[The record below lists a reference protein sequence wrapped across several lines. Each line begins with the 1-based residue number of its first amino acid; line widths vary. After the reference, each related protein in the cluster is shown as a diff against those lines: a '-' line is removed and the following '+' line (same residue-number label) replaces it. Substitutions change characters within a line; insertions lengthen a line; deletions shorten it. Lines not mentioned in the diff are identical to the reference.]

1 VLNVAASRFEPLE
14 RIIMKRTC
22 RMRLHASACRFLL
35 IAVAGVLAASCSPE
49 KPAPIIIR
57 GSNTIG
63 EELAPRIIS
72 EHRKE
77 HSAVTFDL
85 EFKGTAYGMGA
96 LMVERCDIA
105 AASRPA
111 TTNELVLA
119 KSRGVAFNEYPVGFY
134 TVAVVLHA
142 ANPVNT
148 LTREQVRDIFTGQIR
163 NWKEVGG
170 PDAAIHL
177 HTRDPI
183 SGTRLGFQE
192 VAMEN
197 QPYALEMKTF
207 TNDTQLLDA
216 VSKDAHAIGYC
227 GFNYAAHSGVKA
239 VSIDGVPPTADAV
252 NEGRYPYARTLRLY
266 TSKARESSAT
276 RSLIEFIQSARGK
289 EILTEMGFVPV
300 P

>member
-1 VLNVAASRFEPLE
+1 
-14 RIIMKRTC
+14 MKRT
-22 RMRLHASACRFLL
+22 FLIL
-35 IAVAGVLAASCSPE
+35 RHSIPRRHLSIALLAFLVAGCTPE
-49 KPAPIIIR
+49 KSTTLTIR

-63 EELAPRIIS
+63 EELAPRLIS
-72 EHRKE
+72 AYRKDRPE
-77 HSAVTFDL
+77 VVFDL

-119 KSRGVAFNEYPVGFY
+119 KSRDVAFNDYPIGSY
-134 TVAVVLHA
+134 AIAIVLHA
-142 ANPVNT
+142 ANPVNE
-148 LTREQVRDIFTGQIR
+148 LSREQVRDIFTGKIR
-163 NWKEVGG
+163 NWKDVGG

-207 TNDTQLLDA
+207 TTDAQLLAA
-216 VSKDAHAIGYC
+216 VSRDVHAIGYC
-227 GFNYAAHSGVKA
+227 GFNYSSHTGVKA
-239 VSIDGVPPTADAV
+239 VSIEEVPPTIAAV

-266 TSKARESSAT
+266 TIKARESSAT
-276 RSLIEFIQSARGK
+276 RNFIEFIQSARGK
-289 EILTEMGFVPV
+289 EILTEMGFVPA